1 MADLPEK
8 EEWTPGIYQLETSDP
23 VLGGPDGI
31 DNLQGKQLANRTRY
45 LFGQLEKIFSG
56 AAKVGKAG
64 IADTLID
71 NGVVPGT
78 YPKVMVNTK
87 GLVYGSAALKAADI
101 PALPWSK
108 IQDGIPTTLGGYG
121 ITDALKVGVVSFQ
134 VPVLAAP
141 TAGDT
146 YEDVALVVREA
157 GGVGATQSD
166 ARYAPSI
173 SFYWYGRIAGKLFMD
188 SAGSLTWRGQRLID
202 TRDLDAINTA
212 VAGKAPAVNPTF
224 TGLVN
229 VPTAPVGSNNALAAN
244 TQFVTRAISDLI
256 KQAPSALDTL
266 AELAAAMGNDPN
278 FATTVTNMLANKA
291 DKATTLS
298 GYGITDAL
306 KVGGVSRQQPVLS
319 APTVGETLSDAAF
332 VIRETQEVAEA
343 QSTDAY
349 APGFSFYWKGRTA
362 AKLIMDAVGVLKWGG
377 KPVLT
382 GKFATFDE
390 LNEGAS
396 DGTVVSPFKLRWG
409 FSFLT
414 GGTGYIQFPP
424 WLGGFLVQWGI
435 ASGVPKAS
443 TAVGAA
449 GPTRDVT
456 LPISF
461 TADVFRVFATMN
473 FATMAATATGA
484 ASSAG
489 TPGAIAISR
498 SVIRVQN
505 NYSGSDGEIS
515 WLAIG
520 R

>member
-8 EEWTPGIYQLETSDP
+8 DEWTPGIYQLETSDP

-56 AAKVGKAG
+56 ATKVGKAG

-71 NGVVPGT
+71 NGVVPGI
-78 YPKVMVNTK
+78 YSKVLVNSK
-87 GLVYGSAALKAADI
+87 GLVYGSAALAAADI

-108 IQDGIPTTLGGYG
+108 IQDGKPTTLGGYG

-157 GGVGATQSD
+157 EGVGASQTD
-166 ARYAPSI
+166 PRYAPSI
-173 SFYWYGRIAGKLFMD
+173 SFYWYGRIAGKLLMD
-188 SAGSLTWRGQRLID
+188 SVGSLTWRGQRLID

-212 VAGKAPAVNPTF
+212 ISGKAPLASPTF
-224 TGLVN
+224 TGSVS
-229 VPTAPVGSNNALAAN
+229 VPTAPAGSSNGLVAS
-244 TQFVTRAISDLI
+244 TQFVMRAF
-256 KQAPSALDTL
+256 
-266 AELAAAMGNDPN
+266 AE
-278 FATTVTNMLANKA
+278 KA

-424 WLGGFLVQWGI
+424 WLGGFLVQWGV